1 MNAMRRLLIIAALLF
16 ALVLGLVGG
25 VLLDR
30 YGPALI
36 AATGVVSLPLAAP
49 GDSAAGQT
57 PDYNLL
63 TQVWKLIQAHYV
75 DRAAIKAQ
83 ELTYG
88 AAAGMVNALG
98 DTGHSTFLTPKQ
110 VTQERVYTQ
119 GSFEG
124 IGALVEFKDGHADIA
139 APYDGSPAQ
148 KAGVHAGDIILKVN
162 GQDMMGKT
170 LDQVVAQVLG
180 PAGTQVTLT
189 LRDPKTEQSR
199 DVTITRAHINLP
211 SVEWQFLPG
220 TKLAHV
226 KVSAFSE
233 HVVPDL
239 QTALADAQKGGAIGF
254 VLDLRNNPGGLLDA
268 SVDVASQFFKS
279 GAVLQEKDAQGKVTT
294 VAVNPKVPK
303 TDLPMVVLINAGTA
317 SAAEIVSG
325 ALQDAGRASLVGE
338 TTFGTGTVL
347 NQFPLPDGSAILLA
361 VEEWL
366 TPKGRTIW
374 HQGIKPDYAVSLPA
388 GANPLLPEAE
398 KGMTAE
404 QLKASDD
411 AQLLK
416 ALDLLNSNAK

>member
-25 VLLDR
+25 VLADH

-36 AATGVVSLPLAAP
+36 AAARFASFPLAAP
-49 GDSAAGQT
+49 GATKAAQA
-57 PDYNLL
+57 PDYNQL
-63 TQVWKLIQAHYV
+63 TQIWELIQAHYV
-75 DRAAIKAQ
+75 DRPAIKAQ
-83 ELTYG
+83 DLTYG

-98 DTGHSTFLTPKQ
+98 DTGHSTFLTPQQ
-110 VTQERVYTQ
+110 VNQERVYTQ

-124 IGALVEFKDGHADIA
+124 IGALVEFKDGYAVIA

-162 GQDMMGKT
+162 GQDMTGKT
-170 LDQVVAQVLG
+170 LDQVVAQILG
-180 PAGTQVTLT
+180 PAGSQVMLT
-189 LRDPKTEQSR
+189 LRDPKTQQNR
-199 DVTITRAHINLP
+199 DVSITRAHINLP

-220 TKLAHV
+220 TKVAHV

-233 HVVPDL
+233 HVVQDL
-239 QTALADAQKGGAIGF
+239 ETALAGAQTGGATGI
-254 VLDLRNNPGGLLDA
+254 VLDLRNNPGGLLGA
-268 SVDVASQFFKS
+268 SVDVASQFLKS

-294 VAVNPKVPK
+294 VAVNAKMPK

-325 ALQDAGRASLVGE
+325 ALQDAGRAPLVGE

-347 NQFPLPDGSAILLA
+347 NQFPLPDGSAVMLA

-374 HQGIKPDYAVSLPA
+374 HQGIKPDYVVSLA
-388 GANPLLPEAE
+388 VGANPLLPEAE

-404 QLKASDD
+404 KLKASDD

-416 ALDLLNSNAK
+416 ALDLLGLTAK

>member
-1 MNAMRRLLIIAALLF
+1 MNATRRFLIIVALLF
-16 ALVLGLVGG
+16 ALSFGLVGG

-30 YGPALI
+30 FAPALV
-36 AATGVVSLPLAAP
+36 AAARLPALPLGTPSSDAAVQ
-49 GDSAAGQT
+49 A

-63 TQVWKLIQAHYV
+63 NQVWKLVQDHYV
-75 DRAAIKAQ
+75 DRAAIQGQK
-83 ELTYG
+83 LTYG

-98 DTGHSTFLTPKQ
+98 DTGHSTFLTPQQ
-110 VTQERVYTQ
+110 VAQERVYTQ

-124 IGALVEFKDGHADIA
+124 IGALVEFKDGHAVIA

-162 GQDMMGKT
+162 GEDMTGKT

-180 PAGTQVTLT
+180 PAGSQVTLT
-189 LRDPKTEQSR
+189 LRDPKTSENR

-211 SVEWQFLPG
+211 SVEWQFLPN
-220 TKLAHV
+220 TKTAHV

-233 HVVPDL
+233 HVVQDL
-239 QTALADAQKGGAIGF
+239 QTALADAQKGGATAL

-268 SVDVASQFFKS
+268 SVDVASQFLRS
-279 GAVLQEKDAQGKVTT
+279 GDVLQEKDAQGKVTT
-294 VAVNPKVPK
+294 RAVNPKVPK

-325 ALQDAGRASLVGE
+325 ALQDAGRAPLVGE

-347 NQFPLPDGSAILLA
+347 NQFPLPDGSAVMLA

-374 HQGIKPDYAVSLPA
+374 HQGIEPDHVVSLPA
-388 GANPLLPEAE
+388 DANPLLPEAE

-416 ALDLLNSNAK
+416 ALDLLNANAK